1 MEWINLPQ
9 NADEHCNEHLG
20 STSMGNFLNSRRAI
34 GFQGNAMINEI
45 TRTVTRKI
53 MTLAEGTQVGVKSK
67 AVYEQKFMYLG

>member
-1 MEWINLPQ
+1 
-9 NADEHCNEHLG
+9 
-20 STSMGNFLNSRRAI
+20 
-34 GFQGNAMINEI
+34 MINEI